1 MPQGSSHKH
10 RQPLLSAGLSPEVH
24 AHFCLYF
31 PSSEPHCFADLTPL
45 SVSDTICF
53 LLPGVCGAQAEAPTD
68 HSKPLGTHPAQASL
82 LSQEKT
88 C

>member
-24 AHFCLYF
+24 AHSYLYF
-31 PSSEPHCFADLTPL
+31 SSSEPHCFADLTLFSL
-45 SVSDTICF
+45 SDAICF

-68 HSKPLGTHPAQASL
+68 QSRPLGTYPAQAGL